1 MIKPAETLTFTILYF
16 PFQPIAYPVRQMAIY
31 SKLIKLNIERL
42 LEQVSLQISLT
53 QFNYLTS

>member
-16 PFQPIAYPVRQMAIY
+16 PFQPIAYPARQMAIY
-31 SKLIKLNIERL
+31 SELIKLNIERL